1 MNPEK
6 LDVSQIQIS
15 IVLKHNI
22 YLSIK
27 TKSQHPEERKKGVLR
42 EKVED
47 PSSWS
52 SWVSY
57 LHRPAS
63 VETAL
68 TLKKT
73 ET

>member
-1 MNPEK
+1 M
-6 LDVSQIQIS
+6 
-15 IVLKHNI
+15 
-22 YLSIK
+22 
-27 TKSQHPEERKKGVLR
+27 KGALR

-52 SWVSY
+52 SWVFY
-57 LHRPAS
+57 LHSPAS

-68 TLKKT
+68 TLKET